1 MSRRKKIRFWNGIRF
16 KLTSGLLILVTIS
29 AFLLYFLVIEMMN
42 KNMETQITM
51 DLQKLQSNTQVY
63 VRQILMLNE
72 QNNDEESF
80 SASAREISEELYNTS
95 QNRLI
100 LFTKDG
106 EPLLNQ
112 GFESPDNP
120 ENLYQSL
127 QYSSAFQNAV
137 KGKAAFQIQA
147 QNDGSYDVWFSMP
160 LNIAG
165 KNIGIVSYYLDYS
178 SFYRQYTQVARMILN
193 LTLLILL
200 LITGV
205 ILLFLT
211 NLIKPIQKLGKI
223 SSRVTAELKNDKV
236 STQNLIGKSLT
247 KRKDELGQLSRDY
260 SLMLKTVENQF
271 LRIQEDR
278 NNILQLLNSKQE
290 FYNNVTH
297 ELKTPLT
304 TIKGYAQLL
313 EDDGLGD
320 EELFHTA
327 LTHIQHESSRLHQM
341 VIQLLE
347 MSDKALN
354 TSLTPIDLTAI
365 LNSVASSMTL
375 KARRYNNEI
384 LTSGNDTV
392 LILGHEGRMR
402 QLFINL
408 IDNAIKYGI
417 SEEPIQVSS
426 RIIDGKAV
434 VQVTNQG
441 EGIAP
446 EAMEHI
452 FDPFYRVDKEH
463 SRELGSAG
471 LGLSICQKIVEEYKG
486 QISVDSIPG
495 KTTTFTVTFEPYKE
509 DIDDEILV

>member
-441 EGIAP
+441 EGIAL

>member
-51 DLQKLQSNTQVY
+51 DVQKLQSNTQVY

>member
-16 KLTSGLLILVTIS
+16 KLTSGLLILVAVS

-42 KNMETQITM
+42 KNMETQIIM

-112 GFESPDNP
+112 GFESPDKP
-120 ENLYQSL
+120 ENLYPSL

-193 LTLLILL
+193 LTLLTLL

-271 LRIQEDR
+271 LKIQEDR

-375 KARRYNNEI
+375 KAKRYNNEI
-384 LTSGNDTV
+384 LTSGDDTV

-417 SEEPIQVSS
+417 SEEPIQISS

-446 EAMEHI
+446 EAIEHI

-471 LGLSICQKIVEEYKG
+471 LGLSICQKIVEEHKG